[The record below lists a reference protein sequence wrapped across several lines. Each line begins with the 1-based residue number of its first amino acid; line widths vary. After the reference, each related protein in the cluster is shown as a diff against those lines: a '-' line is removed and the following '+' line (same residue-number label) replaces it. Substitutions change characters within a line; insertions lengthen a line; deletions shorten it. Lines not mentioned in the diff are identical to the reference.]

1 LFVSKSDFRSH
12 STLTLVTR
20 TVAWSSTD
28 AFVRSF
34 LHLHLLLFVAIL
46 SLSLSLRLLTTD
58 DRDDVM
64 TIRVARCSATLSLR
78 PTGTDSAVQEVDP
91 SRETETLKTKARGAR
106 ASRVSSAPFPLSPFF
121 SLFPAR
127 NPHHLSLPRSL
138 SLSRFSPLFSHRD
151 LSFRRQARATTLSFV
166 LPLRLTATNCDCDCR
181 SRRAAMCRTPAIRA
195 SDWPPASRGTRPPLP
210 TIGPGA

>member
-1 LFVSKSDFRSH
+1 MVFDRCFRSFVSPPPLPSPLR
-12 STLTLVTR
+12 R
-20 TVAWSSTD
+20 
-28 AFVRSF
+28 
-34 LHLHLLLFVAIL
+34 AIF
-46 SLSLSLRLLTTD
+46 SLSLSSTTD
-58 DRDDVM
+58 DRDDVT
-64 TIRVARCSATLSLR
+64 TIRVVRCSAALSLR

-106 ASRVSSAPFPLSPFF
+106 ASRISSAPFPLSLPSFL
-121 SLFPAR
+121 SFPLVNR
-127 NPHHLSLPRSL
+127 DPHHLSLPRSL

-195 SDWPPASRGTRPPLP
+195 SDWLPASRGTRPPLP
-210 TIGPGA
+210 TIEPGA